1 MLEEMKLHSLVQKIQ
16 ECLEL
21 VSPDSREQL
30 ATPMIT
36 EDSSKQIVPVASY
49 SFSNFALKPLKT
61 VEDLAMDVKGIILYP
76 CTYNNISIYCYIICY
91 SHADEFATLKEDLLN
106 QYLQFEENILT
117 TVDDF
122 KSKQLDYLKRELM
135 STTGN
140 LHFYNII
147 EVHAIM

>member
-1 MLEEMKLHSLVQKIQ
+1 MLKV
-16 ECLEL
+16 
-21 VSPDSREQL
+21 
-30 ATPMIT
+30 
-36 EDSSKQIVPVASY
+36 Y
-49 SFSNFALKPLKT
+49 
-61 VEDLAMDVKGIILYP
+61 LYP
-76 CTYNNISIYCYIICY
+76 CTYNNISYICLDCY

-140 LHFYNII
+140 LYFYII